1 MCKRCRCTYKLYI
14 DVLRTFIQLCFQ
26 SDTIVVSRWQSPHCL
41 CWLYKKSSSS
51 YKRIKN
57 AKQFIELWTN
67 PKHTGDN
74 ALVQSKDTKTIY
86 INSIRIIL
94 KYTANIC
101 FLEMGIFCCNSA
113 DGFHGIATCESVQ
126 WEIWNLFFNCKV
138 SFSMCVSRL
147 DCPVC
152 LATQLYAT
160 DSHVAI
166 PWNHM

>member
-1 MCKRCRCTYKLYI
+1 MSEGRLCKVFKCIGTVYTCINSWKEPFNIYNSSIWIVSLF
-14 DVLRTFIQLCFQ
+14 LLLNWFQACFQ
-26 SDTIVVSRWQSPHCL
+26 SDTFVVSRWQSPYCL
-41 CWLYKKSSSS
+41 CWLYKQSSSS

-113 DGFHGIATCESVQ
+113 DGLHASG
-126 WEIWNLFFNCKV
+126 
-138 SFSMCVSRL
+138 
-147 DCPVC
+147 
-152 LATQLYAT
+152 TQL
-160 DSHVAI
+160 SC
-166 PWNHM
+166 